1 MGLFVHE
8 SFHGD
13 RFSNVNDFGLNLEI
27 LTEFWRELIGK
38 EIPEKKKEDTEC
50 VMCVLRGLLL

>member
-1 MGLFVHE
+1 MELFVHQ

-38 EIPEKKKEDTEC
+38 EIPEKAKKKKRERLS
-50 VMCVLRGLLL
+50 V